1 MRFSQLDRIIELV
14 PGERLVAVKSLTLA
28 EEYLQDHFPRFPVMP
43 GVLMMEAMFQASMWL
58 VYATDGFTRSSVVLN
73 EARQVKFHDFVE
85 PGSQLRVTSN
95 WTKTDDNLVMLQTQ
109 GDIDD
114 HIAVRARLV
123 LDRFNLAD
131 RGLMDESVDEYLI
144 QERLKIFRRLQDARN
159 LYNSQF
165 AISNDPNRNGNPR
178 VTT

>member
-1 MRFSQLDRIIELV
+1 MRFSQLDRITELV

-58 VYATDGFTRSSVVLN
+58 VHATDGFTRSTVVLK
-73 EARQVKFHDFVE
+73 EAKQVKFNDFVE
-85 PGSQLRVTSN
+85 PGSQLRVTST
-95 WTKTDDNLVMLQTQ
+95 WTKTDNQLVMLQTQ
-109 GDIDD
+109 GEIDD
-114 HIAVRARLV
+114 RIAVRARLT
-123 LDRFNLAD
+123 LDHFNQAD
-131 RGLMDESVDEYLI
+131 RGLAAESVDDYLI

-165 AISNDPNRNGNPR
+165 AITNDPNRNGDHR